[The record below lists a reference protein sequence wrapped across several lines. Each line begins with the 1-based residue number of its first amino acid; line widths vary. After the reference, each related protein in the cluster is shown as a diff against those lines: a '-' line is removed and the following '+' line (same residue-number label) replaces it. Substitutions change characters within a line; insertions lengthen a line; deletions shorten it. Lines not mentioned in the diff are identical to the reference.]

1 MNVSKDLENIKLR
14 KALFNEVKTELKEIE
29 VSLQIIKGKIS
40 IEELTDFNDNF
51 IRDNKIMIDVDIL
64 EENIRTLKRFLN
76 IFRNS

>member
-40 IEELTDFNDNF
+40 IEELTDFNENF
-51 IRDNKIMIDVDIL
+51 IRDNKIMIDIDVL
-64 EENIRTLKRFLN
+64 QENIRTLKRFLN

>member
-40 IEELTDFNDNF
+40 IEELTDFNENF
-51 IRDNKIMIDVDIL
+51 IRDNKIMIDIDVLQD
-64 EENIRTLKRFLN
+64 NIRTLKRFLN